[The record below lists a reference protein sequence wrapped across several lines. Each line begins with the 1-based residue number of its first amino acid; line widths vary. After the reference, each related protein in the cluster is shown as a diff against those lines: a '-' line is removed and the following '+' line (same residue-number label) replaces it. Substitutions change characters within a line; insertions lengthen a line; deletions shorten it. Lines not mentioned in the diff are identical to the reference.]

1 MSRLRRTLVLAVLV
15 LGAVPAIVV
24 SPGNAQAA
32 APVDVFVADISDSPD
47 PVALG
52 STVFYSVVVG
62 NEGPGTATSVV
73 LAVEMSPGA
82 SFQPS
87 GSTGSCSTMG
97 STVTCPLGTLQ
108 RGFAAALML
117 AVTPTTAE
125 TLSLSFTASAAESD
139 RYPSNNIQTE
149 STTVTAEADVS
160 LQLGEVFGVV
170 YAGQPFFLSVQMSNA
185 GPSPATGVTA
195 TLRIPAGLAVVSGAS
210 CVPDGGG
217 SVCTVGPSALP
228 PSTGSVALLQLTA
241 AAAGEHAISGSVV
254 ADQPD
259 PVPANNVDSVTLTV
273 TAAADLAVGVAESAD
288 PSSAG
293 RPLTYTVT
301 VTNRGPSPA
310 SAVSLS
316 DEWSA
321 ALSGGVE
328 LLFIGTSQG
337 ACTVTV
343 SSRFGCDLGVLSGG
357 ATATVMLR
365 LRPRGVGTLTNRADV
380 TAAEYDPDPAN
391 NAASESTV
399 IG

>member
-1 MSRLRRTLVLAVLV
+1 
-15 LGAVPAIVV
+15 
-24 SPGNAQAA
+24 
-32 APVDVFVADISDSPD
+32 
-47 PVALG
+47 
-52 STVFYSVVVG
+52 
-62 NEGPGTATSVV
+62 
-73 LAVEMSPGA
+73 
-82 SFQPS
+82 
-87 GSTGSCSTMG
+87 MG

-108 RGFAAALML
+108 PGFGGAMML
-117 AVTPTTAE
+117 AVTPTTGE

-139 RYPSNNIQTE
+139 RDPSNNIQTE

-170 YAGQPFFLSVQMSNA
+170 YAGQPFFLWVQQFNA
-185 GPSPATGVTA
+185 GPSPATGVTT
-195 TLRIPAGLAVVSGAS
+195 TLRIPAGLAVVSGGS
-210 CVPDGGG
+210 CIPDGGG

-228 PSTGSVALLQLTA
+228 PLTGSIALLQIA
-241 AAAGEHAISGSVV
+241 AGAAGEYAISGSVV

-259 PVPANNVDSVTLTV
+259 PLPANNADSVTFTV

-288 PSSAG
+288 PSGAG
-293 RPLTYTVT
+293 KPLTYTMT

-310 SAVSLS
+310 SAVSLA

-328 LLFIGTSQG
+328 LLSVGTSQG
-337 ACTVTV
+337 ACTITA
-343 SSRFGCDLGVLSGG
+343 SSRFGCDLGMLSGG

-380 TAAEYDPDPAN
+380 TAVEHDPDPAN
-391 NAASESTV
+391 NVASESTV